1 MINKSIYEVTRDEY
15 KGFVDIIKPNAR
27 EIKIEDIGTIHIAAK
42 IYSKKTG
49 KCLCSRIGCKP
60 NCGFEEKEKYY
71 IFEMPDDNERKAPTP
86 VCKINLKTK
95 EEVQAFFDFINKKQK
110 EKKNDK

>member
-42 IYSKKTG
+42 IY
-49 KCLCSRIGCKP
+49 
-60 NCGFEEKEKYY
+60 NEKLKL
-71 IFEMPDDNERKAPTP
+71 
-86 VCKINLKTK
+86 KI
-95 EEVQAFFDFINKKQK
+95 
-110 EKKNDK
+110 